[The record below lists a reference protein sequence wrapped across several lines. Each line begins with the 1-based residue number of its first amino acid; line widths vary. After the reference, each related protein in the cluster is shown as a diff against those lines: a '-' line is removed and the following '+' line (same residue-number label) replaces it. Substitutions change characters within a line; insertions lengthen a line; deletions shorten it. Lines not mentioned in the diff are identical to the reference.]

1 MKNEELL
8 RSIKQNHY
16 ELSDKYTKLLE
27 DQPTKDRCVTALS
40 KTLAR
45 LDRYKAILGALKRQ
59 SKDMEPLTVLKNLVQ
74 KTSLAVLGKA
84 GSVSTGRMSELR
96 IIESQSLNELKR
108 GYS

>member
-45 LDRYKAILGALKRQ
+45 LDRYKAILGALKR
-59 SKDMEPLTVLKNLVQ
+59 
-74 KTSLAVLGKA
+74 
-84 GSVSTGRMSELR
+84 
-96 IIESQSLNELKR
+96 
-108 GYS
+108 